1 MGEDLTNCQP
11 VGKAQSEGIH
21 KCVRWGF
28 PPSAYK
34 KALGV
39 QFRPVLIFLLH
50 CLAVVTFLGSH
61 YLFTHIPCEANVKPA
76 LFYSENID
84 SNIDCTSQLLNVI
97 TLFAKLPFRFVLS
110 CHDVI

>member
-1 MGEDLTNCQP
+1 MGISTFCIQKCTGCTILASFDLSFAT
-11 VGKAQSEGIH
+11 
-21 KCVRWGF
+21 
-28 PPSAYK
+28 
-34 KALGV
+34 
-39 QFRPVLIFLLH
+39 